1 MEQRDDQ
8 LEPGGVRSSPEILNM
23 LRIMS
28 HDIRSSLL
36 SVSATLKLLT
46 RGYYGK
52 MDEAVANI
60 LKELLSKTI
69 SLVGTTEEY
78 LGRTFCVEGD
88 LESKDEVLNLI
99 KDVISPVLD
108 ELSAEL
114 KEHPIWMDYCPD
126 AVSNKG
132 TPIRASRIGLKAV
145 FRNLLGNAIKH
156 GGKGCTITLGF
167 EDHRGSYRLNVY
179 NSGKPVPEEYRDK
192 LFSKFMRYGNNGIGN
207 ESTHGMGL
215 GLYLTKKIIEKH
227 GGAIWYEA
235 QENGSNF
242 IFTLPLGL
250 TFSEERFLPMKP
262 VQSGL
267 AALR

>member
-1 MEQRDDQ
+1 
-8 LEPGGVRSSPEILNM
+8 M
-23 LRIMS
+23 LKIMS
-28 HDIRSSLL
+28 HDIRTSLL

-52 MDEAVANI
+52 MDEAVANS

-88 LESKDEVLNLI
+88 LDSEDEMLNLM
-99 KDVISPVLD
+99 KDVINPVLD

-114 KEHPIWMDYCPD
+114 KGHPIWMDYCPD
-126 AVSNKG
+126 AMSNKG

-156 GGKGCTITLGF
+156 GGKGCTIALGF
-167 EDHRGSYRLNVY
+167 EDRGGSYRLNVY
-179 NSGKPVPEEYRDK
+179 NSGRPVPEEYRDK
-192 LFSKFMRYGNNGIGN
+192 LFSRFMRCGNNGIGN
-207 ESTHGMGL
+207 GSTHGMGL

-235 QENGSNF
+235 RENGSNF
-242 IFTLPLGL
+242 IFTLPLRL
-250 TFSEERFLPMKP
+250 TSSEDPLLSINPGQPR
-262 VQSGL
+262 L
-267 AALR
+267 AAVR